1 MTDSAHIVKVGSMT
15 ATNRPPH
22 GVTPAMKHEFPA
34 PTLRWPSLALIAGGS
49 LMIGLWLIFTNV
61 HGPTSYNLDQPFL
74 GQGMQFWG
82 MLLGGPPNLL
92 VAAALLGLAPRLTQS
107 APRRARV
114 GLGLA
119 VFGLGLAVANALNLI
134 GGILNELTLTPV
146 IGVGLLLLALGRTAS
161 PALPRAALAALVVIG
176 VLDLVAFFA
185 WSLMPVK
192 VSDAVGGYRL
202 FGLLA
207 HVGTGLGWVALGLA
221 WWPLPS
227 AFSRP
232 ART

>member
-1 MTDSAHIVKVGSMT
+1 MNLFTGT
-15 ATNRPPH
+15 AP
-22 GVTPAMKHEFPA
+22 G
-34 PTLRWPSLALIAGGS
+34 RWPSLALITGGS

-61 HGPTSYNLDQPFL
+61 HGPTSDNLDRPFL
-74 GQGMQFWG
+74 GHGMQFWG

-92 VAAALLGLAPRLTQS
+92 VAAALLGLAPRLTQP

-119 VFGLGLAVANALNLI
+119 VFGLGLAIANALNLV
-134 GGILNELTLTPV
+134 GGITNELTLAPV

-161 PALPRAALAALVVIG
+161 PPLPRAALAALVVIG
-176 VLDLVAFFA
+176 VLKLVAFFA
-185 WSLMPVK
+185 WVLVPLEA
-192 VSDAVGGYRL
+192 SDAVGGYRL

-207 HVGTGLGWVALGLA
+207 HVGTGLGWVALALA
-221 WWPLPS
+221 LWPLPS

-232 ART
+232 AQT